1 MRLLRFW
8 WEGYN
13 SRMKGSKSSFKPR
26 WERIDRWM
34 VGFMDTYGTELLRI
48 SVAVVFIWFGL
59 LKIVERSP
67 VYDLVARTVY
77 WVSPDFF
84 VPFLGVWEVVIGVGL
99 LFRLALRLTLFLFW
113 LQLAGTF
120 LVLVLRPDIAFQ
132 YGNPLLLTTEGEFV
146 IKNLVLIAAG
156 LVIGGTVQRKDG

>member
-1 MRLLRFW
+1 M
-8 WEGYN
+8 GN
-13 SRMKGSKSSFKPR
+13 GSGLKTL
-26 WERIDRWM
+26 WERVDHGM
-34 VGFMDTYGTELLRI
+34 VRFMDTYGTELLRI

-59 LKIVERSP
+59 LKLVDRSP

-77 WVSPDFF
+77 WVSPDSF
-84 VPFLGVWEVVIGVGL
+84 VPFLGVWEVAIGFGL
-99 LFRLALRLTLFLFW
+99 LLRLALRLTLFLFW

-132 YGNPLLLTTEGEFV
+132 HGNPLLLTTEGEFV

-156 LVIGGTVQRKDG
+156 LVIGATVQRKDRS

>member
-1 MRLLRFW
+1 MGNGL
-8 WEGYN
+8 G
-13 SRMKGSKSSFKPR
+13 FKTL
-26 WERIDRWM
+26 WERVDHGM
-34 VGFMDTYGTELLRI
+34 VRFMDTYGIELLRI

-59 LKIVERSP
+59 LKIIDRSP

-84 VPFLGVWEVVIGVGL
+84 VPFLGVWEVVVGVGL

-120 LVLVLRPDIAFQ
+120 LVLVLRPDISFQ
-132 YGNPLLLTTEGEFV
+132 HGNPLLLTTEGEFV

-156 LVIGGTVQRKDG
+156 LVIGATVQRKEG

>member
-1 MRLLRFW
+1 
-8 WEGYN
+8 
-13 SRMKGSKSSFKPR
+13 MKGSKSSFKPR

-156 LVIGGTVQRKDG
+156 LVIGGTVQRKDRS